1 MRSRRGSTIPRYRS
15 LSASRGC
22 LTLGS
27 RRFAMMGTTMGEG
40 ERAEAVRKRRA
51 AMLFA
56 ISMVVAVAM
65 VVGTAIFKQ
74 DHGRIA
80 PGWAIAFVGVFLL
93 AVFARWRFAC
103 RVSDEG
109 ELRNNVGALAAG
121 GAAHA
126 LVSLSWY
133 FLWLVG

>member
-1 MRSRRGSTIPRYRS
+1 
-15 LSASRGC
+15 
-22 LTLGS
+22 
-27 RRFAMMGTTMGEG
+27 MMGTTMGEG

-93 AVFARWRFAC
+93 AVFASWRFAC
-103 RVSDEG
+103 RVSDEVD
-109 ELRNNVGALAAG
+109 LRNNVGALAAG
-121 GAAHA
+121 GTAYA
-126 LVSLSWY
+126 LVYPSWY
-133 FLWLVG
+133 FLWLGGLVPEPIHEALFVVAFLATMTAYLWRRYR